1 MTYRCDLRTH
11 GECGCPSGHCQQQTY
26 TARAAQLTADQNAEW
41 RAYNRATFSALTFT
55 VLCAVTA
62 GLLAFAAIKGE
73 QQERTN
79 VLIAQESGRHG

>member
-1 MTYRCDLRTH
+1 MIHRCDFRTF
-11 GECGCPSGHCQQQTY
+11 GECDCPAGHCQQQTY
-26 TARAAQLTADQNAEW
+26 TSRAAQLTAAQNEEW